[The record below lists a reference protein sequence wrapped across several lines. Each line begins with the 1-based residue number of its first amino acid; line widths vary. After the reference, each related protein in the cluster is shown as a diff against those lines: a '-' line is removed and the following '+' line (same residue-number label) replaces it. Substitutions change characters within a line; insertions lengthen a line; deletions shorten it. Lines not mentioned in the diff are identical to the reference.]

1 MDELNL
7 FCRFRYD
14 TYLIINVC
22 FHLAIGGV
30 EVRNGSEGLTG
41 ERVLEDGDG
50 FLGNGESGGF
60 LGGVVG
66 KGDSASHSVDLGE
79 IGEID
84 DMPSADTKERNVVEV
99 EDEMLYVLHA
109 CKDLYGTSAA
119 EAKADI
125 VAIRFYIHHF
135 VHADACELISGA

>member
-1 MDELNL
+1 M
-7 FCRFRYD
+7 
-14 TYLIINVC
+14 
-22 FHLAIGGV
+22 

-41 ERVLEDGDG
+41 ERILEDGDG

-109 CKDLYGTSAA
+109 CKDLNGTSAA
-119 EAKADI
+119 EAEADI